1 MVLLAVRAIDVAIFG
16 TLGGLW
22 IGGAVFIVLLYR
34 WIARFERADEPTGG
48 AGVVAAKAA
57 PAPSTAKAPAALGIP
72 ATVSH
77 T

>member
-34 WIARFERADEPTGG
+34 WIIRFERSGVPSDG
-48 AGVVAAKAA
+48 AGAVTTKPVAVKPPAAA
-57 PAPSTAKAPAALGIP
+57 PTLGIP
-72 ATVSH
+72 ATASH

>member
-34 WIARFERADEPTGG
+34 WIARFERSGVPSDG
-48 AGVVAAKAA
+48 AGAVTTRPVVVSPPAAA
-57 PAPSTAKAPAALGIP
+57 PTLGIP

>member
-34 WIARFERADEPTGG
+34 WIARFERSGQPSDG
-48 AGVVAAKAA
+48 AGAVRIKPVVATPTPAA
-57 PAPSTAKAPAALGIP
+57 PPLGIP
-72 ATVSH
+72 ATVTQS
-77 T
+77 

>member
-34 WIARFERADEPTGG
+34 WILRFERSGMPSDG
-48 AGVVAAKAA
+48 AGAVTSKPVVVSPPT
-57 PAPSTAKAPAALGIP
+57 PAPTLGIP

-77 T
+77 S